1 MKKKMKIIA
10 LVLAFGA
17 TVQALK
23 AYAVEA
29 QVFSVEEEEYKVER
43 LMEMRKQ
50 ISVQGN
56 ALTVNA
62 DFSAEFPNVKN
73 STDLNVSLVKHLV
86 RYIFAIGAEKSLFDY
101 LKGEEVQAACAA
113 SAFAKCG
120 SEPGI

>member
-1 MKKKMKIIA
+1 MKKTIKALA

-17 TVQALK
+17 TIQALK

-29 QVFSVEEEEYKVER
+29 QVFSIEEEEYKVER

-50 ISVQGN
+50 ITIQGS
-56 ALTVNA
+56 ALTVDA
-62 DFSAEFPNVKN
+62 DFSAEFPDVKN
-73 STDLNVSLVKHLV
+73 NTDLNVSLVKHLV

-101 LKGEEVQAACAA
+101 LKGSDVQAACAA

-120 SEPGI
+120 GEPGI

>member
-50 ISVQGN
+50 ITVQGN
-56 ALTVNA
+56 ALTVDA
-62 DFSAEFPNVKN
+62 DFSAEFSNVKS

-86 RYIFAIGAEKSLFDY
+86 RYIFAIGAEKSLFEY
-101 LKGEEVQAACAA
+101 LKGADVQAACAA
-113 SAFAKCG
+113 AVARCG